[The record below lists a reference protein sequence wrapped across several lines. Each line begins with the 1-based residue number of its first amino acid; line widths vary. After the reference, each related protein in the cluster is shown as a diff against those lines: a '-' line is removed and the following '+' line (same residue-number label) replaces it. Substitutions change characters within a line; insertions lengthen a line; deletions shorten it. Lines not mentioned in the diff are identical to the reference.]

1 MLDKIGKT
9 AGAVWEILAEK
20 GELPISQ
27 IPKTVNEKQDIVY
40 QAVGW
45 LAREGKI
52 IYSRKKNSVSVSLSD
67 QERDSK
73 KKAC

>member
-9 AGAVWEILAEK
+9 AGLVWDLLGEK
-20 GELPISQ
+20 GEMAISQ
-27 IPKTVNEKQDIVY
+27 LPKTVKEKQDIVY

-52 IYSRKKNSVSVSLSD
+52 IYIQKKNSVSVSLSE
-67 QERDSK
+67 QERENYK
-73 KKAC
+73 NTR